1 MLPPSHIFQQKI
13 NSFNTKYPHSRFN
26 VFCRY
31 KQRVE
36 TTGASILNQDNL
48 DETTVHIDGMLRDPD
63 WGLDQTGI
71 PRYLKVRSILEGVA
85 GSYDKIRHIKLGDG
99 RMASIREE
107 LALAYRLLE
116 QIANNKQSNN
126 DPDQSGAYYVV
137 AKSKV
142 LMFIWGQTP
151 GFDTQ
156 VRSHLVD
163 RSYPPAPFQLPHV
176 PQRQLLSGGENRRYT
191 PDEFCNIL
199 EELDEWVQKWPANN
213 GGQSLDSL
221 YPAWPTGRIIDVT
234 YYLRDP

>member
-63 WGLDQTGI
+63 WGLERTGI
-71 PRYLKVRSILEGVA
+71 PSYLVVRSILEGVA
-85 GSYDKIRHIKLGDG
+85 GTYNKIRHIKLGDG
-99 RMASIREE
+99 KMANISQH
-107 LALAYRLLE
+107 LAAAYCGLR
-116 QIANNKQSNN
+116 QIANTKQRNY
-126 DPDQSGAYYVV
+126 DPDQSGAYYLV

-151 GFDTQ
+151 GFDSR
-156 VRSHLVD
+156 VRSHLVAS
-163 RSYPPAPFQLPHV
+163 SYPPAPFQLPHV
-176 PQRQLLSGGENRRYT
+176 PQRQLLSEGENRRYT
-191 PDEFCNIL
+191 PDQFCSIL
-199 EELDEWVQKWPANN
+199 EELDKWVQKWPANN
-213 GGQSLDSL
+213 GGQSLHSL
-221 YPAWPTGRIIDVT
+221 YPAWPAGRIIDVT
-234 YYLRDP
+234 YYL